1 MIEFNNYAVGRV
13 VRKIR
18 KKQKLSQEVFSGFAQ
33 LARSHLAMIENGSKQ
48 ANFETV
54 WRIAAAFDM
63 HPYELVRL
71 IEEEAEAL
79 LIIEQIRSASAA
91 SNPQQIRKS
100 RARPKS
106 KKAHPKLFGCALLI
120 KFNKETPIAPAA
132 APLWRAVRLFL

>member
-1 MIEFNNYAVGRV
+1 MTEFNNYAVGRV
-13 VRKIR
+13 VRRIR
-18 KKQKLSQEVFSGFAQ
+18 KSKRLSQEVFSGFAQ

-91 SNPQQIRKS
+91 SDLQQIRKS
-100 RARPKS
+100 RAPEK
-106 KKAHPKLFGCALLI
+106 
-120 KFNKETPIAPAA
+120 
-132 APLWRAVRLFL
+132 

>member
-13 VRKIR
+13 VRRIR
-18 KKQKLSQEVFSGFAQ
+18 KSKRLSQEVFSGFAQ

-79 LIIEQIRSASAA
+79 FVIKQIKSASAA
-91 SNPQQIRKS
+91 SDPQEMRKG
-100 RARPKS
+100 RACEK
-106 KKAHPKLFGCALLI
+106 
-120 KFNKETPIAPAA
+120 
-132 APLWRAVRLFL
+132 

>member
-1 MIEFNNYAVGRV
+1 MTEFNNYAVGRV
-13 VRKIR
+13 VRRIR
-18 KKQKLSQEVFSGFAQ
+18 KSKKLSQEVFSGFAQ

-79 LIIEQIRSASAA
+79 LVIKQIRSASAA
-91 SNPQQIRKS
+91 SNPQQIHKS
-100 RARPKS
+100 P
-106 KKAHPKLFGCALLI
+106 
-120 KFNKETPIAPAA
+120 APEK
-132 APLWRAVRLFL
+132 